1 MPEIKHYPNGRVKA
15 ESVYLQEFRR
25 DVTSQCGEDG
35 LIEKICEI
43 LGVQNKWCVEFGAW
57 DGKLYSNSWAL
68 INNHGWNAVLIEGNG
83 EKFGK
88 LTDCYSGNEKIVT
101 INALVDFNKGVNSL
115 DGILA
120 GTPIPGDFEFLCID
134 VDGCDWHIW
143 NSLVNYR
150 PRLIE
155 IEFNPSIP
163 NHVYFV
169 QEPDMAVN
177 HGASLRA
184 MVELGTRKGYELVAT
199 TPWNAFFVPREEFG
213 KFNIED
219 NSLDAMHSPGEFES
233 TLFQLYD
240 GTLVLTGCTKLLWH
254 KVPISFED
262 IQVLPRA
269 LRRYRG

>member
-1 MPEIKHYPNGRVKA
+1 MPEIKQYPTGHVKA

-35 LIEKICEI
+35 LIEKICDI
-43 LGVQNKWCVEFGAW
+43 LGVRDKWCVEFGAW
-57 DGKLYSNSWAL
+57 DGKLFSNSWSL

-83 EKFGK
+83 EKFSE
-88 LTDCYSGNEKIVT
+88 LADFYSNKENIVT
-101 INALVDFNKGVNSL
+101 INALVDFNKGANSL
-115 DGILA
+115 DAILA
-120 GTPIPGDFEFLCID
+120 RTPVPGDFEFLCID

-143 NSLVNYR
+143 NSLADYR

-169 QEPDMAVN
+169 QDADVDTN
-177 HGASLRA
+177 HGSSLRS
-184 MVELGTRKGYELVAT
+184 MIELGKRKGYELVAT
-199 TPWNAFFVPREEFG
+199 TPWNAFFVVQEEFP

-219 NSLDAMHSPGEFES
+219 NSLDAMHAPGDLES

-240 GTLVLTGCTKLLWH
+240 GTLVLTGCTQLLWH
-254 KVPISFED
+254 KVPIGFED

-269 LRRYRG
+269 LRQYRG